1 MQQKHRPQRI
11 FTSWKQLAWD
21 ILLLTLG
28 SILCAVSINSVAI
41 PQKFATGGITGLALI
56 LHKQMPWANT
66 GWLYI
71 GINIPL
77 FLMAWMTVGRRFF
90 FYSLLGTGIFT
101 VTLFFVQVPIP
112 LDDKILNALLA
123 GIILGA
129 GTGISLKSSGS
140 LGGMDLLSVMLLK
153 RYSVGLGNTILTANA
168 LVLLLVTFFYT
179 LDAVLYTLIVLYVSS
194 HIANLVITGLSQRK
208 SVIIISSK
216 WEEIAEIILHK
227 IHRGATILQGEGGY
241 TGTPERIIYTVVT
254 LGEIGQ
260 LKARIR
266 KVDPDAFVVVSSTIE
281 VMNYRIGNQPHW

>member
-1 MQQKHRPQRI
+1 MTQQHRPQRI
-11 FTSWKQLAWD
+11 FTSWRQLAWD
-21 ILLLTLG
+21 LFLLSIG
-28 SILCAVSINSVAI
+28 SILCAVSINDIAI

-56 LHKQMPWANT
+56 LHKQLPLANT
-66 GWLYI
+66 GWIYI
-71 GINIPL
+71 AINIPL

-101 VTLFFVQVPIP
+101 VTLIFVHVPIQME
-112 LDDKILNALLA
+112 DKILNALLS

-168 LVLLLVTFFYT
+168 IVLLLVTFFYS

-208 SVIIISSK
+208 SVMIISPH
-216 WEEIAEIILHK
+216 WQEISEMILHK

-254 LGEIGQ
+254 LGEIAQ
-260 LKARIR
+260 LKTRLRSI
-266 KVDPDAFVVVSSTIE
+266 DPDAFVVISSTIE

>member
-1 MQQKHRPQRI
+1 MQQQHRPQRL
-11 FTSWKQLAWD
+11 FTSWQQVSWD
-21 ILLLTLG
+21 LFLLTIG
-28 SILCAVSINSVAI
+28 SILCAVSINDIAI

-56 LHKQMPWANT
+56 LHNQLPWANT

-71 GINIPL
+71 AINIPL
-77 FLMAWMTVGRRFF
+77 FLLAWMTVGRRFF
-90 FYSLLGTGIFT
+90 FYSLLGTAIFT
-101 VTLFFVQVPIP
+101 ITLIYVHVPIKM
-112 LDDKILNALLA
+112 DDKILSALLS
-123 GIILGA
+123 GIVLGA

-153 RYSVGLGNTILTANA
+153 RYSIGLGNTILTSNA
-168 LVLLLVTFFYT
+168 LVLLLVTFFYS

-208 SVIIISSK
+208 SVMIISPK
-216 WEEIAEIILHK
+216 WQEISDVILHK
-227 IHRGATILQGEGGY
+227 IHRGATILQGEGGF

-266 KVDPDAFVVVSSTIE
+266 KVDPDAFVVVSNTIE